1 MKKNLLKFGKVDS
14 SMNILITGNMGY
26 VGSQLVKHL
35 KSINKKNKLYGYD
48 TGYFANNCTNDDN
61 LPEVNLDTQFY
72 GDIRKINKNF
82 LKKIDTVIHLSA
94 ISNDPM
100 GKSFSK
106 QTKSINLNSSINLA
120 IIASKI
126 GVKHFIFASSCSM
139 YGDGGERPK
148 KETDEL
154 NPLTEYAKSKIDFE
168 KFMFKGNLGK
178 MKFTSL
184 RFATACGMSDRLR
197 LDLVLNDFVASA
209 IYKNKI
215 EILSNGQPWRPLID
229 VSDMCRSIEWAIK
242 RKDNSKKLAINVGQ
256 KKNNYKIIDLAKE
269 VQKIFPKVKITVNKK
284 APNDLR
290 SYAVDFSL
298 YKKLAPNHQPIM
310 TIKKSIL
317 RLKDGLKSY
326 NPQTTEFRQSNLMRL
341 KSLEYLIRKNKID
354 KNLFW
359 K

>member
-1 MKKNLLKFGKVDS
+1 MK
-14 SMNILITGNMGY
+14 ILITGNMGY
-26 VGSQLVKHL
+26 VGSELVKHL
-35 KSINKKNKLYGYD
+35 KSKNKNWRLHGYD
-48 TGYFANNCTNDDN
+48 TGYFANNCINNDN
-61 LPEVNLDTQFY
+61 LPEVNLCTQFY
-72 GDIRKINKNF
+72 GDIRNINKNF
-82 LKKIDTVIHLSA
+82 LKNIDIIIHLSA

-100 GKSFSK
+100 GKNFSK
-106 QTKSINLNSSINLA
+106 QTKSINLDSSINLA
-120 IIASKI
+120 KLAAKM

-139 YGDGGERPK
+139 YGIGGKHPK
-148 KETDEL
+148 RETDSL
-154 NPLTEYAKSKIDFE
+154 NPLTTYAKSKIDFE
-168 KFMFKGNLGK
+168 KFMFKKKLGT

-209 IYKNKI
+209 IYKKKI

-229 VSDMCRSIEWAIK
+229 VKDMCRSIEWAIL
-242 RKDNSKKLAINVGQ
+242 RKNRDKKIAINVGQ
-256 KKNNYKIIDLAKE
+256 SKNNYKIIDLAKE
-269 VQKIFPKVKITVNKK
+269 VQKIFPKVKITINKN

-317 RLKDGLKSY
+317 ELKDGLKNY
-326 NPQTTEFRQSNLMRL
+326 NQKTTEFRQSNLMRL
-341 KSLEYLIRKNKID
+341 KSLEFLIKKNKINN
-354 KNLFW
+354 NLYW